1 MVTTPEPTSGT
12 VPGPGFVAGIR
23 LATALHLTEAFSIAQ
38 LLAYHV
44 PPRLAHESVESIGA
58 GMRAFADA
66 LYLGPHDATPPYIGH
81 RIRIRRGAP
90 WLAYGDDTCRLCV
103 PAAPS
108 WVRLVAAG
116 GPIRICVLF
125 DPLAAG
131 AGQEETDAHVRAS
144 FARGSMRW
152 GTTYHV

>member
-1 MVTTPEPTSGT
+1 MVTPPGSTTGT

-23 LATALHLTEAFSIAQ
+23 LATGLHLADSFSVAQ
-38 LLAYHV
+38 LLMYHV
-44 PPRLAHESVESIGA
+44 PPRLAHESVESIGT

-66 LYLGPHDATPPYIGH
+66 LYLGPHDEPAPYIGH

-90 WLAYGDDTCRLCV
+90 WLAYGDDTYRLCV

-108 WVRLVAAG
+108 WVHLVAAG
-116 GPIRICVLF
+116 GPVRICVLF
-125 DPLAAG
+125 DPLAAE
-131 AGQEETDAHVRAS
+131 AGQEETDAHVRAC